1 MIATIFNILSGITSI
16 YMLLIFFRILL
27 SWINP
32 YQLGRPLEIL
42 GSITDP
48 YLNWFQRFPLRMG
61 IMDFSPILA
70 LGILSVVN
78 TVFNTIARSGYLS
91 LGIILAMIASV
102 AWSALSFVLGFV
114 IIILIL
120 RIIAYFTNRNIFSG
134 FWRIID
140 SIASPIIHAITGL
153 VFRRR
158 SVQYSTGLLTSTGV
172 VLVLRIAAGFAVNLG
187 INLLARLPF

>member
-1 MIATIFNILSGITSI
+1 MFALIFNLLSGITSV
-16 YMLLIFFRILL
+16 YMLLIFIRILL
-27 SWINP
+27 SWVNP
-32 YQLGRPLEIL
+32 YQFGRPLEL
-42 GSITDP
+42 LSRVTDP

-78 TVFNTIARSGYLS
+78 TVFTTIAHSGYLS

-102 AWSALSFVLGFV
+102 AWSALSFVLMFV
-114 IIILIL
+114 IIILAL
-120 RIIAYFTNRNIFSG
+120 RIFAYFSNRNIFNG

-140 SIASPIIHAITGL
+140 SIASPIVHAITGL
-153 VFRRR
+153 IFRRR

-172 VLVLRIAAGFAVNLG
+172 VLLVRLAAGFAVNAG